1 MVRRALDRGVAAF
14 AKWGIETPPGSWI
27 HDAASWLDQVVARD
41 SLGAND
47 EELKR
52 TSAAIAL
59 AVDLYHIGT
68 CLGEEA
74 NRQVAAELASLY
86 HGRLLGRGNSAAGK
100 DYLTQFW
107 VGALLAQ
114 SRLSPRILAYDLEGH
129 AKPDFLFT
137 KGGVDFATEVKRPR
151 TPHSAKRAALAA
163 AGQLRTHDGPG
174 IIIIDATECM
184 SVDPWAV
191 SRTAASSRGQVRS
204 EVKSLHADLDSLVN
218 SYSRSGKFRQI
229 SMLMT
234 FVRYWNWAVDES
246 DSTRRDAGLL
256 FHATGFRYL
265 WSNQI
270 TQLTR
275 EIQDALISGVKEL
288 TGNPPVYSYI

>member
-1 MVRRALDRGVAAF
+1 MVRRALDSGVAAF
-14 AKWGIETPPGSWI
+14 ARWGIDTPPGSWI
-27 HDAASWLDQVVARD
+27 QDAASWLDKVVARD
-41 SLGAND
+41 SLGIND

-59 AVDLYHIGT
+59 AVDLYHVGT

-74 NRQVAAELASLY
+74 NRQVAAELASIY
-86 HGRLLGRGNSAAGK
+86 KGRLLGRGNSAAGR

-114 SRLSPRILAYDLEGH
+114 SKLGPRVIAYDLEGQ

-137 KGGVDFATEVKRPR
+137 RGGVEFAVEVKRPR
-151 TPHSAKRAALAA
+151 TRKSAKRAVLAA
-163 AGQLRTHDGPG
+163 AGRLRTRNGPG

-191 SRTAASSRGQVRS
+191 SRDAASARDQVRS
-204 EVKSLHADLDSLVN
+204 EVGSLHEEFETLAR
-218 SYSRSGKFRQI
+218 SYSLSDKFRQV

-234 FVRYWNWAVDES
+234 FVRYWNWTVDKS
-246 DSTRRDAGLL
+246 GSTRRDAGLL
-256 FHATGFRYL
+256 FHATGLRYL

-270 TQLTR
+270 TGVTR
-275 EIQDALISGVKEL
+275 EISKALMGGVKEL
-288 TGNPPVYSYI
+288 TGNPPIYRFV